1 MLAPAMPDWAAR
13 ATSRRWDAQDKL
25 GVKVAL
31 PGLEEP
37 VLWLDTILPLVRI
50 SHPYIGPKIS
60 PTSECRLNTAIQALQ
75 KAVIM

>member
-1 MLAPAMPDWAAR
+1 MLAPSMPDRAAG
-13 ATSRRWDAQDKL
+13 ATNRRWDAQDKL

-50 SHPYIGPKIS
+50 FLCA
-60 PTSECRLNTAIQALQ
+60 PTSDLGKLSRS
-75 KAVIM
+75 